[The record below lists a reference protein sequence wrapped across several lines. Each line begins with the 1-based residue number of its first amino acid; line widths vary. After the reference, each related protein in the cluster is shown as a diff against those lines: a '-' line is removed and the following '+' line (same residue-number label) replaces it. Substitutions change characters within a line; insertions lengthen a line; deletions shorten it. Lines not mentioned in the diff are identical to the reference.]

1 MSKRRDNRLT
11 PDEIN
16 IAISPLELETLSF
29 DGAVKLFIAD
39 AKRRAL
45 RDDTIEYYQRQLGM
59 FRRYLV
65 QIDKTALISEVSR
78 SDIDNFVDYE
88 KRRGMQNT
96 TINVRLRALRAFFH
110 FLYEMKYIKVNPMEK
125 YPLLKIRANY
135 VETFTVKQL
144 QQLLNAPDRRTFTG
158 LRDYTFMLLLLD
170 TGLRL
175 SEAAA
180 IEVKDVK
187 LAEGLLFVR
196 HTKGHM
202 HRYVPLSAKMRAQ
215 LQRYIKIRG
224 HAETDR
230 LFVTLDGEP
239 MSRYSLQKIVG
250 KYGKQA
256 GIKGVRCSPHTLRHT
271 FAKLAVMNGAGIFEL
286 QKILGHTTMEM
297 VKTYVNLFSTDIQG
311 KHEDFSP
318 LKDL

>member
-1 MSKRRDNRLT
+1 
-11 PDEIN
+11 IN

-110 FLYEMKYIKVNPMEK
+110 LLYEMQYLTVNPMEK
-125 YPLLKIRANY
+125 YPLLNIQAHY
-135 VETFTVKQL
+135 VDTLAIPQL
-144 QQLLNAPDRRTFTG
+144 QQLLNAPDRRAVTG

-170 TGLRL
+170 
-175 SEAAA
+175 
-180 IEVKDVK
+180 
-187 LAEGLLFVR
+187 
-196 HTKGHM
+196 
-202 HRYVPLSAKMRAQ
+202 P
-215 LQRYIKIRG
+215 
-224 HAETDR
+224 
-230 LFVTLDGEP
+230 
-239 MSRYSLQKIVG
+239 
-250 KYGKQA
+250 
-256 GIKGVRCSPHTLRHT
+256 
-271 FAKLAVMNGAGIFEL
+271 
-286 QKILGHTTMEM
+286 
-297 VKTYVNLFSTDIQG
+297 
-311 KHEDFSP
+311 
-318 LKDL
+318 